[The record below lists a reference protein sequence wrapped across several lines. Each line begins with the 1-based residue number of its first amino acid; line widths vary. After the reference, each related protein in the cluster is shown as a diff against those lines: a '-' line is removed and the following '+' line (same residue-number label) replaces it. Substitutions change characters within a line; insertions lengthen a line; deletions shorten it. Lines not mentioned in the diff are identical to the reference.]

1 MKSQIKSP
9 RTLDINSNTMMKP
22 PHASSVPSLMDID
35 PFTEFEFHFPCQDM
49 EWDFSDLSSSEP
61 EDDDNLGASSLDISF
76 SSSLYQILPDPDFTD
91 DEDEEHVE
99 KDEED
104 DVKNEDDMKD
114 DSKEEDEICRRSP
127 RDGDVDNEEGDE
139 KNEEDDNDEEKNT
152 LVSILLS
159 TISEI
164 APKSVYKR
172 RKNSMKRRR
181 NRRKRKIVNNMELE
195 FHSIYQNVGDLFV
208 QSISASKFPP
218 PSSLPTI
225 NLSNVNRTMLRRL
238 PEVVNV
244 GILSCSE
251 NPEFYTKIIGN
262 AVTRTTSIPFT
273 GFDRPGGKCF
283 GTLPAILTD
292 LGPVP
297 PPEDSHYGYV
307 YADGEW
313 RVKAERPPV
322 PDPGGGQRRGE
333 GGRGR
338 RVGAEH
344 RGWREKIYV
353 RDIK

>member
-1 MKSQIKSP
+1 
-9 RTLDINSNTMMKP
+9 
-22 PHASSVPSLMDID
+22 
-35 PFTEFEFHFPCQDM
+35 
-49 EWDFSDLSSSEP
+49 
-61 EDDDNLGASSLDISF
+61 
-76 SSSLYQILPDPDFTD
+76 
-91 DEDEEHVE
+91 
-99 KDEED
+99 
-104 DVKNEDDMKD
+104 
-114 DSKEEDEICRRSP
+114 
-127 RDGDVDNEEGDE
+127 
-139 KNEEDDNDEEKNT
+139 
-152 LVSILLS
+152 
-159 TISEI
+159 
-164 APKSVYKR
+164 
-172 RKNSMKRRR
+172 MKRRR
-181 NRRKRKIVNNMELE
+181 NRRKRKIVKNMDLE

>member
-1 MKSQIKSP
+1 MNHGHQNPGSP
-9 RTLDINSNTMMKP
+9 DQTLTMKP
-22 PHASSVPSLMDID
+22 PLVSSIPPLMDID
-35 PFTEFEFHFPCQDM
+35 PFTKFEFHFPYQDM
-49 EWDFSDLSSSEP
+49 EWDFSDLNSSEP
-61 EDDDNLGASSLDISF
+61 EEEFFGDSDLNVSF
-76 SSSLYQILPDPDFTD
+76 SSSLYKFLPDPEYT
-91 DEDEEHVE
+91 DEEE
-99 KDEED
+99 EED
-104 DVKNEDDMKD
+104 
-114 DSKEEDEICRRSP
+114 
-127 RDGDVDNEEGDE
+127 DVDNEEDVKSEVHDDDE
-139 KNEEDDNDEEKNT
+139 EEKNS
-152 LVSILLS
+152 LVSTLLS

-172 RKNSMKRRR
+172 RKNSIKRKR
-181 NRRKRKIVNNMELE
+181 NRKKRKRMFISDVDPE
-195 FHSIYQNVGDLFV
+195 FHSIYDNVGDLFV
-208 QSISASKFPP
+208 QSSTESKAP
-218 PSSLPTI
+218 PSYLPTI
-225 NLSNVNRTMLRRL
+225 NLGNVNRTMLRRL

-251 NPEFYTKIIGN
+251 NPEFYTKVIGN

>member
-1 MKSQIKSP
+1 MKSPNLPPSF
-9 RTLDINSNTMMKP
+9 DINSNIMKP
-22 PHASSVPSLMDID
+22 PLVSSVPSLMDID
-35 PFTEFEFHFPCQDM
+35 PFTQFEFHFPCQDM
-49 EWDFSDLSSSEP
+49 EWDFSDLSFSKP
-61 EDDDNLGASSLDISF
+61 EEEYFGDCDLNVSF
-76 SSSLYQILPDPDFTD
+76 SSSLYQFLPDPDFTD
-91 DEDEEHVE
+91 E
-99 KDEED
+99 EED
-104 DVKNEDDMKD
+104 DDDN
-114 DSKEEDEICRRSP
+114 EEDEKIE
-127 RDGDVDNEEGDE
+127 DDVDNEGDVKSQVDDNYE
-139 KNEEDDNDEEKNT
+139 EEEDS
-152 LVSILLS
+152 LVSTLLS
-159 TISEI
+159 TILQI

-172 RKNSMKRRR
+172 RKNSMKRKR
-181 NRRKRKIVNNMELE
+181 NRKKRKRMCISDVDPEL
-195 FHSIYQNVGDLFV
+195 HSIFDNVGDLFV
-208 QSISASKFPP
+208 QSSTESIPP

-244 GILSCSE
+244 GILSCSD